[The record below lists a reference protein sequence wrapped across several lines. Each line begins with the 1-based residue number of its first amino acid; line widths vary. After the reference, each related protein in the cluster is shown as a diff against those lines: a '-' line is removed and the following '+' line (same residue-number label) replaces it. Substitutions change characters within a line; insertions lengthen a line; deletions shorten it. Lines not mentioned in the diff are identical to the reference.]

1 MPHKSHSKHNETKS
15 PKNSNHFNE
24 HHPNPPSDIDFDIT
38 VANCPPTK
46 RVPAIHADEYIQK
59 PGIARGNL
67 AASTDSPHGDEE
79 YSKKHRNFTPL
90 QQHVLFW
97 DRDADGQI
105 YPWDTY
111 IGFRELGF
119 NILFSFV
126 AVLIININFSY
137 PTRLAHSY
145 IPDPWFRVYVDSI
158 HKAKHGSDSSTYDPE
173 GRLVPQSF
181 ENMFSKYNKNED
193 GTLTFGE
200 LFTMIKGHRC
210 AADPFGWG
218 AAFFEWGSTWLLIQ
232 RDGKIYKED
241 VRAVM
246 DGSIFWR
253 IREERQKTRQGWN
266 KGWGIGGDGFVGSQK
281 VHI

>member
-1 MPHKSHSKHNETKS
+1 MPHKSHSKHNGETKS
-15 PKNSNHFNE
+15 SKNSNHVNG
-24 HHPNPPSDIDFDIT
+24 HHPTPPSDIDFDIT

-46 RVPAIHADEYIQK
+46 RVPAIHADEYIEK

-79 YSKKHRNFTPL
+79 YSKRHRNFVSSLPPSQFPTIEQGLTAQTPL

-145 IPDPWFRVYVDSI
+145 MPDPWFRVYVDSI
-158 HKAKHGSDSSTYDPE
+158 HKAK
-173 GRLVPQSF
+173 
-181 ENMFSKYNKNED
+181 
-193 GTLTFGE
+193 
-200 LFTMIKGHRC
+200 
-210 AADPFGWG
+210 
-218 AAFFEWGSTWLLIQ
+218 
-232 RDGKIYKED
+232 
-241 VRAVM
+241 VRP
-246 DGSIFWR
+246 
-253 IREERQKTRQGWN
+253 
-266 KGWGIGGDGFVGSQK
+266 
-281 VHI
+281 